1 MYSIVSMWFKW
12 LLFMPMRKYLKRG
25 ISFFLIPLTKW
36 YLRKERNY
44 RYNRINIK
52 VFSGV
57 FHPGLFYS
65 TKFLL
70 QFLEGQSLRG
80 KSFLE
85 LGCGTGLVSIASAKK
100 GAKVTACDLSRKA
113 IDNCKINAAANQV
126 SINILHS
133 DLFGSIP
140 KQTFDWII
148 INPPYY
154 AQPVKKEEDLAWYC
168 GEQFEYFE
176 KLFSTINEYISNQSQ
191 IIMVLTLGCNL
202 DQIFK
207 IANRHHFHFQLIQE
221 KKVLFDGKDFLY
233 RIQRRGV

>member
-1 MYSIVSMWFKW
+1 
-12 LLFMPMRKYLKRG
+12 MRKYFKQGVSL
-25 ISFFLIPLTKW
+25 FLVPLTKW
-36 YLRKERNY
+36 YLRKERTY
-44 RYNRINIK
+44 RYKDIQSK

-70 QFLEGQSLRG
+70 QFIEGQSLQG
-80 KSFLE
+80 KSLLE
-85 LGCGTGLVSIASAKK
+85 LGCGTGLISIVAAKS
-100 GAKVTACDLSRKA
+100 GAKVTACDLSKKA

-126 SINILHS
+126 NINILHS
-133 DLFGSIP
+133 DLFGSIS
-140 KQTFDWII
+140 KQTFDWVI

-154 AQPVKKEEDLAWYC
+154 AKSIRKEEELAWHC

-176 KLFSTINEYISNQSQ
+176 KLFSTINAYVGTQSQ
-191 IIMVLTLGCNL
+191 IIMVLTLGCDL

-207 IANRHHFHFQLIQE
+207 IANHHQFQFQLIQE

-233 RIQRRGV
+233 RIQPIN